1 MWWVLPLSGT
11 ESDDV
16 FVAVGGGRRMHLFGV
31 DALSSEEAG
40 RIVGGGRDGLAVV
53 WLHIGA

>member
-1 MWWVLPLSGT
+1 
-11 ESDDV
+11 
-16 FVAVGGGRRMHLFGV
+16 MHLFGV